1 MEEQLPN
8 LQISFWNRHLVK
20 FIFVGIFI
28 IASLIRFVGLADGK
42 SFDISR
48 AEIKEVVQVQQI
60 NGAVVY
66 QNWPMLRLEG
76 ARFVLPKGFVHK
88 NSDPFFES
96 ILPSFLVYPIYFL
109 LNFDLEKIIF
119 AYSIIGGLTA
129 AMVFLASQLFLN
141 RFKSLFVGI
150 FYSFGFWPIFESHL
164 LLNLSFSPILSILV
178 FYFSVKI
185 IRYGASLKNWIFL
198 TLFLSLSIQFQA
210 TNILFVLAT
219 LTAFL
224 LLRKPDTFLS
234 WKKNLFV
241 LFIFVLVTLPF
252 IMAEVL
258 GGFEQTQAWFSYL
271 PRMFL
276 TNIVD
281 IYKDVFIAIGQA
293 VSVFV
298 LPTVIVE
305 TFYKWLIG
313 LIFVLVL
320 FLRLKFLKRTGQKQ
334 ALEFYLLILL
344 GVCSLMIYFN
354 YLAYFKGQSH
364 DFTVVK
370 NLGFFWPILTI
381 FLTYSVTKSY
391 KEKYFPITV
400 IVGFIILMNLFV
412 WAKNLDLT
420 KLTNTSYGLKSQI
433 VEMVLINSDTQK
445 SEILLELENFD
456 QSVFVFLMSQL
467 NYFVLDSINGSK
479 ISTIDI
485 KRSGDDVLYVLSI
498 GRDVVFVG
506 VRPIAP
512 KAYSLEKKFF
522 VISDKNNDNQFGK
535 EVDKVNDIQL
545 YQAK

>member
-1 MEEQLPN
+1 MEL
-8 LQISFWNRHLVK
+8 LILLV
-20 FIFVGIFI
+20 
-28 IASLIRFVGLADGK
+28 
-42 SFDISR
+42 
-48 AEIKEVVQVQQI
+48 
-60 NGAVVY
+60 N
-66 QNWPMLRLEG
+66 
-76 ARFVLPKGFVHK
+76 
-88 NSDPFFES
+88 
-96 ILPSFLVYPIYFL
+96 

-129 AMVFLASQLFLN
+129 AMVFLASQLFLS

-185 IRYGASLKNWIFL
+185 IKYGASLKNWIFL

>member
-109 LNFDLEKIIF
+109 LNFNLEKIIF

-129 AMVFLASQLFLN
+129 AMVFLASQLFLS

-185 IRYGASLKNWIFL
+185 IKYGASLKNWIFL

>member
-129 AMVFLASQLFLN
+129 AMVFLASQLFLS

-185 IRYGASLKNWIFL
+185 IKYGASLKNWIFL